1 MMKLLLKI
9 IISLLPLVGFSQ
21 KKLTQEVPI
30 SILLDSI
37 NHQIIYHTSTS
48 IHRLDLSNLKI
59 ISSREIKNSKTSSF
73 STILKKNKLLFLENR
88 GGDILAL
95 NSNDSL
101 VKVDNSN
108 ISNFFIGSSIFIKK
122 DTIFKHGGYGYWT
135 QSNFLTYY
143 EDFTKEWQIYP
154 ISQNSKIPPD
164 IASHAS
170 LIIDDS
176 YYFFGGASISENG
189 SRVVSNLNEEVWCY
203 NFKEKKWHL
212 IGTFLRDH
220 IIPIYTSFTKGSSL
234 FILDDKK
241 QLYEIDLL
249 SNLITKYK
257 IAPIL
262 YRFIKEIKPIYYK
275 GLVYFLDDL
284 GNINKISITELT
296 KEVEEITVFYKNQNF
311 LQIVLIVTF
320 FSIVFFIIF
329 YSYKEYENNKKLK
342 LLDNGIRFKNKFI
355 ELEELSI
362 AIIRM
367 VEREEAELSK
377 VYDLVKKNHLSK
389 IQNERIK
396 NQFIDQ
402 INMKLSVLTG
412 EKEDFLIVS
421 KSSFDKRYKTI
432 SINKSIFGKLF

>member
-1 MMKLLLKI
+1 MKLLLKI
-9 IISLLPLVGFSQ
+9 IISILPLVGFSQ

-48 IHRLDLSNLKI
+48 IHRLDLSSLKI

-73 STILKKNKLLFLENR
+73 STILKRNKLLFLENR

-342 LLDNGIRFKNKFI
+342 LLENGIRFKNKFI

-412 EKEDFLIVS
+412 KKEDFLIVS

>member
-1 MMKLLLKI
+1 MKLLLKI
-9 IISLLPLVGFSQ
+9 IISILPLVGFSQ

-48 IHRLDLSNLKI
+48 IHRLDLSSLKI

-73 STILKKNKLLFLENR
+73 STILKRNKLLFLENR

-234 FILDDKK
+234 FILDDNK

-249 SNLITKYK
+249 SNLITRYK

-342 LLDNGIRFKNKFI
+342 LLENGIRFKDKFI

>member
-1 MMKLLLKI
+1 MKLLLKI

-48 IHRLDLSNLKI
+48 IHRLDLSSLKV
-59 ISSREIKNSKTSSF
+59 ISSKEIKNPKPSDF
-73 STILKKNKLLFLENR
+73 STILKRNKLLFLENR

-101 VKVDNSN
+101 VKIDNSN
-108 ISNFFIGSSIFIKK
+108 ISNFFIGSNIFIKN

-154 ISQNSKIPPD
+154 ISQKSEIPPD

-203 NFKEKKWHL
+203 NFKEKKWRI
-212 IGTFLRDH
+212 IGTFLRDN

-249 SNLITKYK
+249 SNIITKYK

-284 GNINKISITELT
+284 GNINKIPITELT
-296 KEVEEITVFYKNQNF
+296 KEVEGITVFYQKQNF

-329 YSYKEYENNKKLK
+329 YSLKEYENNKKLK
-342 LLDNGIRFKNKFI
+342 LLENGIRFKNKFI

>member
-1 MMKLLLKI
+1 MKLFLKI
-9 IISLLPLVGFSQ
+9 IIFLLPLVGFSQ
-21 KKLTQEVPI
+21 KKITQEAPI

-48 IHRLDLSNLKI
+48 IHRLDLSSLKI

-73 STILKKNKLLFLENR
+73 STILKRNKLLFLENR

-101 VKVDNSN
+101 VKIDNSN

-154 ISQNSKIPPD
+154 ISQKSEIPPD

-234 FILDDKK
+234 FILDDNK

-320 FSIVFFIIF
+320 FSTVFFILF

-342 LLDNGIRFKNKFI
+342 LLENGIRFKNKFI

-402 INMKLSVLTG
+402 INMKLTVLTG
-412 EKEDFLIVS
+412 KKEDFLIVS

>member
-1 MMKLLLKI
+1 MKLLLKI
-9 IISLLPLVGFSQ
+9 IISILPLVGFSQ

-48 IHRLDLSNLKI
+48 IHRLDLSSLKV
-59 ISSREIKNSKTSSF
+59 ISSIEIKNSKPLGF
-73 STILKKNKLLFLENR
+73 STILKRNKLLFLENR

-342 LLDNGIRFKNKFI
+342 LLENGIRFKNKFI

-412 EKEDFLIVS
+412 KKEDFLIVS
-421 KSSFDKRYKTI
+421 KSNFDKRYKTI

>member
-1 MMKLLLKI
+1 MKLLLKI
-9 IISLLPLVGFSQ
+9 IISILPLVGFSQ

-48 IHRLDLSNLKI
+48 IHRLDISSLKI
-59 ISSREIKNSKTSSF
+59 ISSREIKNPKPSDF
-73 STILKKNKLLFLENR
+73 STILKRNKLLFLENR

-189 SRVVSNLNEEVWCY
+189 SRVVSNLNEEVWCF
-203 NFKEKKWHL
+203 NFKEKKWYL

-275 GLVYFLDDL
+275 GLVYFLDDS

-329 YSYKEYENNKKLK
+329 NSYKEYDNNKKLK
-342 LLDNGIRFKNKFI
+342 LLENGIRFKNKFI

>member
-1 MMKLLLKI
+1 MKLLLKI

-48 IHRLDLSNLKI
+48 IHRLDLSSLKV
-59 ISSREIKNSKTSSF
+59 ISSKEIKNPKPSDF
-73 STILKKNKLLFLENR
+73 STILKRNKLLFLENR

-101 VKVDNSN
+101 VKIDNSN
-108 ISNFFIGSSIFIKK
+108 ISNFFIGSSIFIRN

-135 QSNFLTYY
+135 QSNFLTYF
-143 EDFTKEWQIYP
+143 EDLTKEWQIYP
-154 ISQNSKIPPD
+154 ISQKSEIPPD
-164 IASHAS
+164 IAAHNS

-189 SRVVSNLNEEVWCY
+189 SRVVSNLNEEVWCF
-203 NFKEKKWHL
+203 NFKEKKWYL

-329 YSYKEYENNKKLK
+329 NSYKEYDNNKKLK
-342 LLDNGIRFKNKFI
+342 LLENGIRFKNKFI

>member
-1 MMKLLLKI
+1 MKLLLKI
-9 IISLLPLVGFSQ
+9 IISILPLVGFSQ

-48 IHRLDLSNLKI
+48 IHRLDLSSLKI

-73 STILKKNKLLFLENR
+73 STILKRNKLLFLENR

-101 VKVDNSN
+101 VKIDNSN

-329 YSYKEYENNKKLK
+329 NSYKEYDNNKKLK
-342 LLDNGIRFKNKFI
+342 LLENGIRFKNKFI

>member
-1 MMKLLLKI
+1 MKLLLKI
-9 IISLLPLVGFSQ
+9 IISILPLVGFSQ

-48 IHRLDLSNLKI
+48 IHRLDLSSLKI

-154 ISQNSKIPPD
+154 ISQKSEIPPD

-203 NFKEKKWHL
+203 NFKEKKWYL

-329 YSYKEYENNKKLK
+329 NSYKEYDNNKKLK
-342 LLDNGIRFKNKFI
+342 LLENGIRFKNKFI

>member
-1 MMKLLLKI
+1 MKLLLKI

-21 KKLTQEVPI
+21 KKLTEEVPI
-30 SILLDSI
+30 SILLDST

-48 IHRLDLSNLKI
+48 IHRLDLSNLKVI
-59 ISSREIKNSKTSSF
+59 NSKEIKNSKTSSF
-73 STILKKNKLLFLENR
+73 STIIKKNKLLFLENR

-154 ISQNSKIPPD
+154 ISQKSEIPPD

-329 YSYKEYENNKKLK
+329 NSYKEYDNNKKLK
-342 LLDNGIRFKNKFI
+342 LLENGIRFKNKFI

>member
-1 MMKLLLKI
+1 MKLFLKI
-9 IISLLPLVGFSQ
+9 IIFLLPLVGFSQ
-21 KKLTQEVPI
+21 KKITQEAPN

-48 IHRLDLSNLKI
+48 IHRLDLSSLKI

-73 STILKKNKLLFLENR
+73 STILKRNKLLFLENR

-101 VKVDNSN
+101 VKIDNSN

-342 LLDNGIRFKNKFI
+342 LLENGIRFKNKFI

>member
-1 MMKLLLKI
+1 MKLLLKI
-9 IISLLPLVGFSQ
+9 IITLLPLIGFSQ

-48 IHRLDLSNLKI
+48 IHRLDLSSLKI

-73 STILKKNKLLFLENR
+73 STILKRNKLLFLENR

-101 VKVDNSN
+101 VKIDNSN

-154 ISQNSKIPPD
+154 ISQKSEIPPD

-203 NFKEKKWHL
+203 NFKEKKWRI

-296 KEVEEITVFYKNQNF
+296 KEVEEITAFYKNQNF

-329 YSYKEYENNKKLK
+329 YSLKEYENNKKLK
-342 LLDNGIRFKNKFI
+342 LLENGIRFKNKFI

-396 NQFIDQ
+396 NQFVDQ

-412 EKEDFLIVS
+412 KKEDFLIVS
-421 KSSFDKRYKTI
+421 KSSFDKRYKKI

>member
-1 MMKLLLKI
+1 MKLLLKI

-21 KKLTQEVPI
+21 KKLTEEVPI
-30 SILLDSI
+30 NILLDST

-48 IHRLDLSNLKI
+48 IHRLDLSSLKV
-59 ISSREIKNSKTSSF
+59 ISSKEIKNPKPSDF
-73 STILKKNKLLFLENR
+73 STILKRNKLLFLENR

-154 ISQNSKIPPD
+154 ISQKSEIPPD

-320 FSIVFFIIF
+320 FSTVFFIIF

-342 LLDNGIRFKNKFI
+342 LLENGIRFKNKFI

>member
-1 MMKLLLKI
+1 MKLLLKI

-48 IHRLDLSNLKI
+48 IHRLDLSSLKI

-73 STILKKNKLLFLENR
+73 STILKRNKLLFLENR

-101 VKVDNSN
+101 VKIDNSN

-154 ISQNSKIPPD
+154 ISQKSEIPPD

-342 LLDNGIRFKNKFI
+342 LLENGIRFKNKFI

>member
-1 MMKLLLKI
+1 MKLLLKI

-48 IHRLDLSNLKI
+48 IHRLDLSSLKVI
-59 ISSREIKNSKTSSF
+59 NSKEIKNSKTSSF
-73 STILKKNKLLFLENR
+73 STIIKKNKLLFLENR

-101 VKVDNSN
+101 VKIDNSN

-154 ISQNSKIPPD
+154 ISQKSEIPPD

-234 FILDDKK
+234 FILDDNK

-329 YSYKEYENNKKLK
+329 NSYKEYDNNKKLK
-342 LLDNGIRFKNKFI
+342 LLENGIRFKNKFI

>member
-1 MMKLLLKI
+1 MKLLLKI
-9 IISLLPLVGFSQ
+9 IISILPLVGFSQ

-48 IHRLDLSNLKI
+48 IHRLDLSSLKI

-73 STILKKNKLLFLENR
+73 STILKRNKLLFLENR

-101 VKVDNSN
+101 VKIDNSN

-154 ISQNSKIPPD
+154 ISQKSEIPPD

-189 SRVVSNLNEEVWCY
+189 SRVVSNLNEEVWCF
-203 NFKEKKWHL
+203 NFKEKKWYL

-329 YSYKEYENNKKLK
+329 NSYKEYDNNKKLK
-342 LLDNGIRFKNKFI
+342 LLENGIRFKNKFI

>member
-1 MMKLLLKI
+1 MKLLLKI
-9 IISLLPLVGFSQ
+9 IISILPLVGFSQ

-48 IHRLDLSNLKI
+48 IHRLDLSSLKI

-73 STILKKNKLLFLENR
+73 STILKRNKLLFLENR

-101 VKVDNSN
+101 AKVDNSN

-342 LLDNGIRFKNKFI
+342 LLENGIRFKNKFI

>member
-1 MMKLLLKI
+1 MKLLLKI
-9 IISLLPLVGFSQ
+9 IISILPLVGFSQ

-48 IHRLDLSNLKI
+48 IHRLDLSSLKI

-73 STILKKNKLLFLENR
+73 STILKRNKLLFLENR

-101 VKVDNSN
+101 VKIDNSN

-154 ISQNSKIPPD
+154 ISQKSEIPPD

-203 NFKEKKWHL
+203 NFKEKKWRI

-220 IIPIYTSFTKGSSL
+220 IIPIYTSFTKGSIL

-329 YSYKEYENNKKLK
+329 YSFKEYENNKKLK
-342 LLDNGIRFKNKFI
+342 LLENGIRFKNKFI

>member
-1 MMKLLLKI
+1 MKLLLKI

-48 IHRLDLSNLKI
+48 IHRLDLSSLKV
-59 ISSREIKNSKTSSF
+59 ISSKEIKNPKPSDF
-73 STILKKNKLLFLENR
+73 STILKRNKLLFLENR
-88 GGDILAL
+88 GGDLLAL

-101 VKVDNSN
+101 VKIDNSN
-108 ISNFFIGSSIFIKK
+108 ISNFFIGGSIFIKK

-154 ISQNSKIPPD
+154 ISQKSEIPPD

-189 SRVVSNLNEEVWCY
+189 SRAVSNLNEEIWCY

-296 KEVEEITVFYKNQNF
+296 KEVEEITVFYKNQKF

-342 LLDNGIRFKNKFI
+342 LLENGIRFKNKFI

>member
-1 MMKLLLKI
+1 MKLLLKI
-9 IISLLPLVGFSQ
+9 IITLLPLVGFSQ

-48 IHRLDLSNLKI
+48 IHRLDLSSLKI

-73 STILKKNKLLFLENR
+73 STILKRNKLLFLENR

-101 VKVDNSN
+101 VKIDNSN

-154 ISQNSKIPPD
+154 ISQKSEIPPD

-189 SRVVSNLNEEVWCY
+189 SRVVSNLNEEVWCF
-203 NFKEKKWHL
+203 NFKEKKWYL

-296 KEVEEITVFYKNQNF
+296 KEVEEINVFYKNQNF

-329 YSYKEYENNKKLK
+329 NSYKEYDNNKKLK
-342 LLDNGIRFKNKFI
+342 LLENGIRFKNKFI

>member
-1 MMKLLLKI
+1 MKLLLKI

-21 KKLTQEVPI
+21 KKLTEEVPI
-30 SILLDSI
+30 SILLDST

-48 IHRLDLSNLKI
+48 IHRLDLSSLKVI
-59 ISSREIKNSKTSSF
+59 NSKEIKNSKTSSF
-73 STILKKNKLLFLENR
+73 STIIKKNKLLFLENR

-101 VKVDNSN
+101 VKIDNSN

-154 ISQNSKIPPD
+154 ISQKSEIPPD

-189 SRVVSNLNEEVWCY
+189 SRVVSNLNEEVWCF
-203 NFKEKKWHL
+203 NFKEKKWYL

-275 GLVYFLDDL
+275 GLVYFLDDS

-329 YSYKEYENNKKLK
+329 NSYKEYDNNKKLK
-342 LLDNGIRFKNKFI
+342 LLENGIRFKNKFI

>member
-1 MMKLLLKI
+1 MKLLLKI
-9 IISLLPLVGFSQ
+9 IITLLPLIGFSQ

-48 IHRLDLSNLKI
+48 IHRLDLSSLKI

-73 STILKKNKLLFLENR
+73 STILKRNKLLFLENR

-101 VKVDNSN
+101 VKIDNSN

-154 ISQNSKIPPD
+154 ISQKSEIPPD

-203 NFKEKKWHL
+203 NFKEKKWRI
-212 IGTFLRDH
+212 IGTFLRDN

-249 SNLITKYK
+249 SNIITKYK

-329 YSYKEYENNKKLK
+329 YSFKEYENNKKLK
-342 LLDNGIRFKNKFI
+342 LLENGIRFKNKFI

>member
-1 MMKLLLKI
+1 MKLSLKVI
-9 IISLLPLVGFSQ
+9 VFLLPLVSLSQ
-21 KKLTQEVPI
+21 IKLTQEVPI

-48 IHRLDLSNLKI
+48 IHRLDISSLKI
-59 ISSREIKNSKTSSF
+59 ISSRGIKNPKPFGF
-73 STILKKNKLLFLENR
+73 STILKKNKLLFLENN

-101 VKVDNSN
+101 VKIDNSD
-108 ISNFFIGSSIFIKK
+108 ISNFFIGSNHFIRN

-143 EDFTKEWQIYP
+143 EDFTKEWQVYP
-154 ISQNSKIPPD
+154 ISQKSEIPPD
-164 IASHAS
+164 IASHVS
-170 LIIDDS
+170 LLINDS
-176 YYFFGGASISENG
+176 YYFFGGASINENE
-189 SRVVSNLNEEVWCY
+189 SRVVTKLNEEVWSY
-203 NFKEKKWHL
+203 SFKNKRWHL
-212 IGTFLRDH
+212 SGTFLRDH
-220 IIPIYTSFTKGSSL
+220 IIPIYTSFIKGTKL
-234 FILDDKK
+234 FILDE
-241 QLYEIDLL
+241 QRRIYEIDILNNSL
-249 SNLITKYK
+249 TKYK

-284 GNINKISITELT
+284 GNINKIPITELT

-329 YSYKEYENNKKLK
+329 YSLKEYENNKKLK
-342 LLDNGIRFKNKFI
+342 LLENGIRFKNKFI
-355 ELEELSI
+355 ELDELSI

-367 VEREEAELSK
+367 VERKEAELSK
-377 VYDLVKKNHLSK
+377 VYDLVQKNHLSK

-412 EKEDFLIVS
+412 KKEDFLIVS
-421 KSSFDKRYKTI
+421 KSNFDKRYKTI

>member
-1 MMKLLLKI
+1 MKLLLKI

-48 IHRLDLSNLKI
+48 IHRLDLSSLKI

-73 STILKKNKLLFLENR
+73 STILKKNKLLFLENH

-101 VKVDNSN
+101 VKIDNSN

-189 SRVVSNLNEEVWCY
+189 SRAVSNLNEEIWCY

-234 FILDDKK
+234 FILDDNK

-342 LLDNGIRFKNKFI
+342 LLENGIRFKNKFI

-396 NQFIDQ
+396 NQFVDQ

-412 EKEDFLIVS
+412 KKEDFLIVS

>member
-1 MMKLLLKI
+1 MKLLLKI

-21 KKLTQEVPI
+21 KKLTEEVPI

-48 IHRLDLSNLKI
+48 IHRLDLSSLKVI
-59 ISSREIKNSKTSSF
+59 NSKEIKNSKTSSF
-73 STILKKNKLLFLENR
+73 STIIKKNKLLFLENR

-101 VKVDNSN
+101 VKIDNSN

-154 ISQNSKIPPD
+154 ISQKSEIPPD
-164 IASHAS
+164 IATHAS

-189 SRVVSNLNEEVWCY
+189 SRVVSNLNEEVWCF
-203 NFKEKKWHL
+203 NFKEKKWYL

-275 GLVYFLDDL
+275 GLVYFLDDS

-329 YSYKEYENNKKLK
+329 NSYKEYDNNKKLK
-342 LLDNGIRFKNKFI
+342 LLENGIRFKNKFI

>member
-1 MMKLLLKI
+1 MKLLLKI

-48 IHRLDLSNLKI
+48 IHRLDLSSLKV
-59 ISSREIKNSKTSSF
+59 ISSKEIKNPKPSDF
-73 STILKKNKLLFLENR
+73 STILKRNKLLFLENR
-88 GGDILAL
+88 GGDLLAL

-101 VKVDNSN
+101 VKIDNSN
-108 ISNFFIGSSIFIKK
+108 ISNFFIGSNIFIKN

-154 ISQNSKIPPD
+154 ISQKSEIPPD

-203 NFKEKKWHL
+203 NFKEKKWRI
-212 IGTFLRDH
+212 IGTFLRDN

-249 SNLITKYK
+249 SNIITKYK

-296 KEVEEITVFYKNQNF
+296 KEVEEITVFYKNQKF

-342 LLDNGIRFKNKFI
+342 LLENGIRFKNKFI

>member
-1 MMKLLLKI
+1 M
-9 IISLLPLVGFSQ
+9 
-21 KKLTQEVPI
+21 
-30 SILLDSI
+30 ILI
-37 NHQIIYHTSTS
+37 T
-48 IHRLDLSNLKI
+48 
-59 ISSREIKNSKTSSF
+59 
-73 STILKKNKLLFLENR
+73 
-88 GGDILAL
+88 
-95 NSNDSL
+95 
-101 VKVDNSN
+101 
-108 ISNFFIGSSIFIKK
+108 
-122 DTIFKHGGYGYWT
+122 
-135 QSNFLTYY
+135 
-143 EDFTKEWQIYP
+143 
-154 ISQNSKIPPD
+154 
-164 IASHAS
+164 
-170 LIIDDS
+170 
-176 YYFFGGASISENG
+176 FFGGASISENG

-342 LLDNGIRFKNKFI
+342 LLENGIRFKNKFI

-367 VEREEAELSK
+367 VERKEAELSK
-377 VYDLVKKNHLSK
+377 VYDLVQEKSFEQNSK
-389 IQNERIK
+389 
-396 NQFIDQ
+396 
-402 INMKLSVLTG
+402 
-412 EKEDFLIVS
+412 
-421 KSSFDKRYKTI
+421 
-432 SINKSIFGKLF
+432 

>member
-1 MMKLLLKI
+1 MKLSLKVVVF
-9 IISLLPLVGFSQ
+9 LLPLVGFSQ

-48 IHRLDLSNLKI
+48 IHRLDISSLKI
-59 ISSREIKNSKTSSF
+59 ISSIEIKNPKPSDFSS
-73 STILKKNKLLFLENR
+73 ILKRNKLLFLENR

-95 NSNDSL
+95 NSNNSL
-101 VKVDNSN
+101 VKIDNSN
-108 ISNFFIGSSIFIKK
+108 ISNFFIGSSIFIRN

-135 QSNFLTYY
+135 QSNFLTYF
-143 EDFTKEWQIYP
+143 EDLTKEWQIYP
-154 ISQNSKIPPD
+154 ISQKSEIPPD
-164 IASHAS
+164 IAAHAS

-189 SRVVSNLNEEVWCY
+189 SRVVSSLNEEVWSY
-203 NFKEKKWHL
+203 NFKEKKWSL
-212 IGTFLRDH
+212 VGDFLGGH
-220 IIPIYTSFTKGSSL
+220 IIPIYTSFTKGKNL
-234 FILDDKK
+234 LILDEKK
-241 QLYEIDLL
+241 QLYEINILD
-249 SNLITKYK
+249 NLITKYK

-262 YRFIKEIKPIYYK
+262 YGFIKEIKPIYYK

-296 KEVEEITVFYKNQNF
+296 KEVEEITVFYQKQNF

-320 FSIVFFIIF
+320 FSILFFIIF
-329 YSYKEYENNKKLK
+329 YSYKEYEKNKKLK
-342 LLDNGIRFKNKFI
+342 LLENGIRFKNKFI
-355 ELEELSI
+355 ELDELSI

-367 VEREEAELSK
+367 VEQKEAELSK
-377 VYDLVKKNHLSK
+377 VYDLVQKNHLSK

-396 NQFIDQ
+396 NQFVDQ
-402 INMKLSVLTG
+402 INMKISVITG
-412 EKEDFLIVS
+412 NKVAFLIIS
-421 KSSFDKRYKTI
+421 QSSFDKRYTKI

>member
-1 MMKLLLKI
+1 MKLLLKI
-9 IISLLPLVGFSQ
+9 IISILPLVGFSQ

-48 IHRLDLSNLKI
+48 IHRLDLSSLKI

-342 LLDNGIRFKNKFI
+342 LLENGIRFKNKFI

>member
-1 MMKLLLKI
+1 MKLLLKI

-48 IHRLDLSNLKI
+48 IHRLDLSSLKV
-59 ISSREIKNSKTSSF
+59 ISSKEIKNPKPSDF
-73 STILKKNKLLFLENR
+73 STILKRNKLLFLENR

-101 VKVDNSN
+101 VKIDNSN
-108 ISNFFIGSSIFIKK
+108 ISNFFIGSSIFIRN

-135 QSNFLTYY
+135 QSNFLTYF

-154 ISQNSKIPPD
+154 ISQKSEIPPD
-164 IASHAS
+164 IAAHNS

-203 NFKEKKWHL
+203 NFKEKKWRI
-212 IGTFLRDH
+212 IGTFLRDN

-329 YSYKEYENNKKLK
+329 YSFKEYENNKKLK
-342 LLDNGIRFKNKFI
+342 LLENGIRFKNKFI

>member
-1 MMKLLLKI
+1 MKLLLKI
-9 IISLLPLVGFSQ
+9 IISILPLVGFSQ

-48 IHRLDLSNLKI
+48 IHRLDLSSLKI

-73 STILKKNKLLFLENR
+73 STILKRNKLLFLENR

-203 NFKEKKWHL
+203 NFKEKKWYL
-212 IGTFLRDH
+212 TGTFLRDH
-220 IIPIYTSFTKGSSL
+220 IIPIYTSYTKGSNL
-234 FILDDKK
+234 FILDEKK

-320 FSIVFFIIF
+320 FSIVFVIIF
-329 YSYKEYENNKKLK
+329 YSLKEYENNKKLK
-342 LLDNGIRFKNKFI
+342 LLENGIRFKNKFI

>member
-1 MMKLLLKI
+1 MKLFLKI
-9 IISLLPLVGFSQ
+9 IIFLLPLVGFSQ
-21 KKLTQEVPI
+21 KKITQEAPI

-48 IHRLDLSNLKI
+48 IHRLDISSLKI
-59 ISSREIKNSKTSSF
+59 ISSREIKNPKPSDF
-73 STILKKNKLLFLENR
+73 STILKRNKLLFLENR
-88 GGDILAL
+88 GGDIFAL

-101 VKVDNSN
+101 VKIDNSN

-154 ISQNSKIPPD
+154 ISQKSEIPPD

-203 NFKEKKWHL
+203 NFKEKKWNL
-212 IGTFLRDH
+212 IGTFLGDH

-234 FILDDKK
+234 FILDDNK

-329 YSYKEYENNKKLK
+329 NSYKEYDNNKKLK
-342 LLDNGIRFKNKFI
+342 LLENGIRFKNKFI

>member
-1 MMKLLLKI
+1 MKLLLKI

-48 IHRLDLSNLKI
+48 IHRLDLSSLKI

-73 STILKKNKLLFLENR
+73 STILKRNKLLFLENR

-342 LLDNGIRFKNKFI
+342 LLENGIRFKNKFI

>member
-1 MMKLLLKI
+1 MKLLLKI
-9 IISLLPLVGFSQ
+9 IISLLPLIGFSQ

-48 IHRLDLSNLKI
+48 IHRLDLSSLKI

-73 STILKKNKLLFLENR
+73 STILKRNKLLFLENR

-101 VKVDNSN
+101 VKIDNSN

-154 ISQNSKIPPD
+154 ISQKSEIPPD

-320 FSIVFFIIF
+320 FSTVFFIIF

-342 LLDNGIRFKNKFI
+342 LLENGIRFKNKFI

>member
-1 MMKLLLKI
+1 MKLLLKI
-9 IISLLPLVGFSQ
+9 IISILPLVGFSQ

-48 IHRLDLSNLKI
+48 IHRLDLSSLKI

-73 STILKKNKLLFLENR
+73 STILKRNKLLFLENR

-342 LLDNGIRFKNKFI
+342 LLENGIRFKNKFI

-402 INMKLSVLTG
+402 INMKLSVLT
-412 EKEDFLIVS
+412 EKKEDFLILS
-421 KSSFDKRYKTI
+421 KSSFDKRYKKI
-432 SINKSIFGKLF
+432 SINKPIFRKLF

>member
-1 MMKLLLKI
+1 MKLFLKI
-9 IISLLPLVGFSQ
+9 IIFLLPLVGFSQ
-21 KKLTQEVPI
+21 KKITQEAPI

-48 IHRLDLSNLKI
+48 IHRLDISSLKI
-59 ISSREIKNSKTSSF
+59 ISSREIKNPKPSDF
-73 STILKKNKLLFLENR
+73 STILKRNKLLFLENR
-88 GGDILAL
+88 GGDIFAL

-101 VKVDNSN
+101 VKIDNSN

-154 ISQNSKIPPD
+154 ISQKSEIPPD

-203 NFKEKKWHL
+203 NFKEKKWNL
-212 IGTFLRDH
+212 IGTFLGDH

-234 FILDDKK
+234 FILDDNK

-320 FSIVFFIIF
+320 FSTVFFIIF

-342 LLDNGIRFKNKFI
+342 LLENGIRFKNKFI
-355 ELEELSI
+355 ELEKLSI

-367 VEREEAELSK
+367 VERKETELSK
-377 VYDLVKKNHLSK
+377 VYDLVQKNHLSK

-402 INMKLSVLTG
+402 INMKLTVLTG
-412 EKEDFLIVS
+412 KKEDFLIVS

>member
-1 MMKLLLKI
+1 MKLLLKI
-9 IISLLPLVGFSQ
+9 IISILPLVGFSQ

-48 IHRLDLSNLKI
+48 IHRLDLSSLKI

-73 STILKKNKLLFLENR
+73 STILKRNKLLFLENR

-101 VKVDNSN
+101 VKIDNSN

-154 ISQNSKIPPD
+154 ISQKSEIPPD

-342 LLDNGIRFKNKFI
+342 LLENGIRFKNKFI